1 MKSTVRTSPPSRRA
15 RIRLGLLAVLAVLA
29 GLLLPFTAGT
39 SAHAATDPCGSG
51 SNPIVC
57 ENSKPGTPMSDWF
70 SPNAWGDIQGFSTQE
85 SVTPGSTISF
95 KIQSPVTYHVE
106 IYRLGYYGGDGA
118 REMSTAAQAAQTY
131 PANYATKVASC
142 TTNASVGLVDCGNWP
157 VTASWTV
164 PSDAVSGLYIANF
177 DQTDGNGLMPYPF
190 VVRDDSSHS
199 AMVVQTSD
207 ETWQAYNMWG
217 GQNLYQGNGPAP
229 DGRAYQ
235 VSYNRPL
242 DVGGDNGVYG
252 SEFEMISW
260 LEQNG
265 YDVSYLSGLD
275 VTTNGSLLLNHKV
288 FMSSGHDEY
297 WNQSQWDNV
306 LAARKAGVNEAF
318 FSGNEVFWKTRL
330 APSIDGTNTANRTLV
345 CYKMTKLEFPTPD
358 GVADPSGTWTG
369 TWMDP
374 ASANYG
380 QPYEPENQLT
390 GSLFQVNGY
399 RSDAITVP
407 GSYAKMRLWRN
418 TSIASLTP
426 SQTAVFP
433 TGTLGYEWDSD
444 VADASRPSGE
454 IDMSSTTVDVENGTL
469 REDWGNNYGN
479 GLATHSL
486 VEFRDP
492 TSHALVFGSG
502 TVQWSWGLTNV
513 PTTGTPTVTADA
525 RMQQATVNI
534 LADMGLQPLTL
545 QGNLVAASASTDT
558 VGPTVTV
565 TSPSSGSTVA
575 ALKPVTVTG
584 TAVDNGGGVVAR
596 VEVSTD
602 GGTTW
607 NPATGLTSW
616 SYSWTPTA
624 QGSTQIQVR
633 AEDDSANIGAVASV
647 PLTVGPQACPCS
659 IFPASS
665 VPGTVNAGDGSSV
678 ELGVKFQTSSPGSIT
693 GVRFYKSTANTGTH
707 IGNLWTASGQL
718 LATGTFTNETA
729 SGWQQLNFSS
739 PVPVKANTT
748 YVASYFAP
756 GGGYSYDGGYFSN
769 QGAGLAPLTAVQSG
783 GSSGANGVYHYG
795 STSAFPATASSGSN
809 YWVDV
814 VLDTSTAST
823 TPPSVTVKSP
833 TSGATAVSITSPVSA
848 TFNESI
854 DQTTLAFTVKDPS
867 GNAVPGTA
875 AVSSGNVATFTPSSQ
890 LALNTVYTA
899 SVQVSDLWGN
909 AMTAPVTWTFTT
921 SATPPA
927 TNCPCSL
934 WPSTTVP
941 GTTDVT
947 ADPNS
952 LELGARFQASVA
964 GNVTGVTFYKG
975 TGNTG
980 THTGSLWSSAGQ
992 LLATG
997 TFTNETA
1004 TGWQTLTFATPVA
1017 ISANTAYVVSY
1028 HAPNGNYAADE
1039 GYFGGAHLAYP
1050 LTALADLSGAHNG
1063 LYQYGTSA
1071 FPTGSSGSANYWVS
1085 PVFSPSGTQGAS
1097 ARTAVAGAGA
1107 VAPLTAA
1114 APGGLVL
1121 SAAPLNG
1128 SGRGATTT
1136 GPNRIVDAAHPLTA
1150 TLPAGTDPAHIDAD
1164 ISTTPSVGDWPD
1176 DDSYTAVVGYNPVT
1190 HQVSLRPA
1198 GPLAY
1203 GVVYRITLT
1212 AGDKHDHTLTTRTW
1226 LLHTGYPRPHLPHHP
1241 ATNTVTFPH
1250 FTQFADWVPG
1260 RLEPAIGSPTLI

>member
-1 MKSTVRTSPPSRRA
+1 
-15 RIRLGLLAVLAVLA
+15 VLSVLA

-39 SAHAATDPCGSG
+39 AAHAVSDPCGSG

-70 SPNAWGDIQGFSTQE
+70 SPNAWGSIEGFSAQE
-85 SVTPGSTISF
+85 SVTPGSTVQF
-95 KIQSPVTYHVE
+95 KIQSPVPYHVE
-106 IYRLGYYGGDGA
+106 IYRLGWYGGDGA
-118 REMSTAAQAAQTY
+118 REMSTTAQATQTY
-131 PANYATKVASC
+131 PANYTTKAASC
-142 TTNASVGLVDCGNWP
+142 TTDATTGLVDCGNWP
-157 VTASWTV
+157 VTVSWTV

-199 AMVVQTSD
+199 GLVVQTSD

-242 DVGGDNGVYG
+242 DIGGDNGVYG

-260 LEQNG
+260 LERNG
-265 YDVSYLSGLD
+265 YDVSYLSGVD
-275 VTTNGSLLLNHKV
+275 VSTSGSLLLNHKV

-330 APSIDGTNTANRTLV
+330 APSVDGTNTANRTLV

-358 GVADPSGTWTG
+358 GVADPSGAWTG

-374 ASANYG
+374 ASAKYN
-380 QPYEPENQLT
+380 QPYEPENLLT

-407 GSYAKMRLWRN
+407 GAYAKMRLWRN
-418 TSIASLTP
+418 TSVANLSP

-454 IDMSSTTVDVENGTL
+454 IDLSSTTVNVTNGTL
-469 REDWGNNYGN
+469 RQDWGNNYGN
-479 GLATHSL
+479 GTATHSL

-492 TSHALVFGSG
+492 SSRALVFGSA

-513 PTTGTPTVTADA
+513 PTTGTPTVTEDA

-534 LADMGLQPLTL
+534 LADMGLQPVTL
-545 QGNLVAASASTDT
+545 QSGLVAASASTDT

-565 TSPSSGSTVA
+565 TSPSSGSTVP

-616 SYSWTPTA
+616 SYTWTPTT
-624 QGSTQIQVR
+624 QGSAQVQVR
-633 AEDDSANIGAVASV
+633 AEDDSVNTGAVASV
-647 PLTVGPQACPCS
+647 PLTVGPQQCPCTVW
-659 IFPASS
+659 PASA
-665 VPGTVNAGDGSSV
+665 VPGTVNGGDGSAL
-678 ELGVKFQTSSPGSIT
+678 ELGVKFQTSAPGSVT

-718 LATGTFTNETA
+718 LATGTFTGETA
-729 SGWQQLNFSS
+729 SGWQQLNFAS

-756 GGGYSYDGGYFSN
+756 SGGYSYDGGYFSN
-769 QGAGLAPLTAVQSG
+769 QGAGLAPLTALQSG
-783 GSSGANGVYHYG
+783 GASGGNGVYHYG
-795 STSAFPATASSGSN
+795 SASAFPSTASSGSN

-823 TPPSVTVKSP
+823 TPPSVTAQSP
-833 TSGATAVSITSPVSA
+833 TSGATGVAITSPVSA
-848 TFNESI
+848 TFDESV
-854 DQTTLAFTVKDPS
+854 DQSTLTFTLKDPS
-867 GNAVPGTA
+867 GASVPGTA
-875 AVSSGNVATFTPSSQ
+875 AVSSGNVATFTPSTQ

-909 AMTAPVTWTFTT
+909 AMSAPVTWTFTT
-921 SATPPA
+921 SSTPPA
-927 TNCPCSL
+927 TNCPCTL
-934 WPSTTVP
+934 WPATTVP
-941 GTTDVT
+941 GTPDVT

-952 LELGARFQASVA
+952 LELGARFQSAVA

-975 TGNTG
+975 AGNTG
-980 THTGSLWSSAGQ
+980 THTGSLWSASGQ

-1004 TGWQTLTFATPVA
+1004 SGWQTLTFATPVA
-1017 ISANTAYVVSY
+1017 ISASTTYVVSY
-1028 HAPNGNYAADE
+1028 HAPNGNYAVNE

-1050 LTALADLSGAHNG
+1050 LTAPADTGGAPNG
-1063 LYQYGTSA
+1063 VYQYGSTSA

-1085 PVFSPSGTQGAS
+1085 PVFSPSGTTGAA
-1097 ARTAVAGAGA
+1097 ARTALAGAA
-1107 VAPLTAA
+1107 APATAPL
-1114 APGGLVL
+1114 PGGLVL
-1121 SAAPLNG
+1121 SAAPLSG
-1128 SGRGATTT
+1128 SGRGATAT

-1176 DDSYTAVVGYNPVT
+1176 DDSYTAVVGYDPGTRV
-1190 HQVSLRPA
+1190 VSLRPA

-1203 GVVYRITLT
+1203 GVVYRVTLT
-1212 AGDKHDHTLTTRTW
+1212 AKDRHGRLLATRTW
-1226 LLHTGYPRPHLPHHP
+1226 LLRTGYPRPHLPHHP
-1241 ATNTVTFPH
+1241 ATRTVTFPS
-1250 FTQFADWVPG
+1250 FTRFADWTPARREPGVVP
-1260 RLEPAIGSPTLI
+1260 PTLV